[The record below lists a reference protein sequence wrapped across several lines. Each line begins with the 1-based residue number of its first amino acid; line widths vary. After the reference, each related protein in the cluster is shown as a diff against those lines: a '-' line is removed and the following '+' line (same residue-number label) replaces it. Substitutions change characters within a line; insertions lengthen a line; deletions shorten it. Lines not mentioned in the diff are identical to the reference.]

1 MVGFARPA
9 VNIHEEFHLNCLHLT
24 NATQFT
30 PLKQVSPSNNHV
42 ISNNLDS
49 ASPTIPQWNFAN
61 DLNQFSIPKLR
72 LSST

>member
-49 ASPTIPQWNFAN
+49 ASPTIPQ
-61 DLNQFSIPKLR
+61 
-72 LSST
+72 